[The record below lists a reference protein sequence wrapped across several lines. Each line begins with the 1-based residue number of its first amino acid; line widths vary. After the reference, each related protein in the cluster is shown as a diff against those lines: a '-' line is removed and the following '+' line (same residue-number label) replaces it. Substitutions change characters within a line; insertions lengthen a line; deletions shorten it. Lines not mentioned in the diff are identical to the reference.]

1 MAKKIKKYCLIVL
14 TLCPVAAVSFAAQSS
29 LSVDQIRNRNAADQT
44 LQASATQSPAEGG
57 VRNGGR

>member
-29 LSVDQIRNRNAADQT
+29 LNVDQIRSGLASDGA
-44 LQASATQSPAEGG
+44 LQASTPLSPAEGG
-57 VRNGGR
+57 NTGLGK

>member
-29 LSVDQIRNRNAADQT
+29 LNVAQIRNGVATDSA
-44 LQASATQSPAEGG
+44 LQASNPLSPAEGDAEKK
-57 VRNGGR
+57 